1 MMSGTYKYSGG
12 NGAIIRMV
20 PLVIAAASEK
30 ECVDLA
36 LKQTKLTHG
45 STEYQIP
52 ANRAYRGNS
61 TILSRKKDPPL

>member
-1 MMSGTYKYSGG
+1 MMSGTDKYSGG

-45 STEYQIP
+45 SAECQT
-52 ANRAYRGNS
+52 
-61 TILSRKKDPPL
+61 LSEAIAR